1 VITIS
6 DLSTI
11 EEGSAPS
18 FVNFIRGQRRARL
31 YLRSGIIISL
41 LLVAIFKF
49 FYPYPNLVFDSYYYI
64 KAAAQNA
71 NVNAWPIG
79 YSKFLW
85 IFGWF
90 SHSPLWLV
98 IFQYLFLQFCNGLF
112 FFTLLYFYRP
122 GTVITNILFCF
133 LFLNPLFLYL
143 SNLIM
148 ADALFTGLSIL
159 WITQLL
165 WIIFRPRSYMVL
177 THALLL
183 LITFS
188 VRYNALYYPL
198 VAALAFILCRQ
209 QIWLK
214 LAGIAVQFILLGGF
228 ILYTSNR
235 VADLTGERQ
244 FSPFGGWKVANDALF
259 MYAHIQ
265 PEKGDLPPEKFR
277 SLDHL
282 VQRYFA
288 YTHDNGD
295 LMRRDQFWGSYYMFD
310 NMSPLVQYM
319 LRQDSTDNGFINSKR
334 WAAMAPLYAA
344 YGSWLIR
351 KYPTAYARYFL
362 WPNTIRYVIPTLEI
376 FQALSPF
383 YLRDDDL
390 GIPARDWFGLRTLTP
405 QPFYINLRT
414 YIFSY
419 YPIINLLILL
429 AFILGGIG
437 FLLLKGWRKVSR
449 PILYSMILI
458 CTLWLGNLCFNVI
471 AAAVVFRYL
480 VFIMVVGFAFSLL
493 LLEFI
498 YQHLDKSE
506 VPKVE

>member
-1 VITIS
+1 MYNI
-6 DLSTI
+6 STI
-11 EEGSAPS
+11 PDKRASGSS
-18 FVNFIRGQRRARL
+18 LVDFIRKNRRNRL
-31 YLRSGIIISL
+31 YWWSALLISL

-49 FYPYPNLVFDSYYYI
+49 FYPYPNLVMDSYYYVQ
-64 KAAAQNA
+64 AATRNA

-85 IFGWF
+85 IFGGI

-98 IFQYLFLQFCNGLF
+98 IFQYLFLEFCNGLF

-122 GTVITNILFCF
+122 GKVITNILFIF

-148 ADALFTGLSIL
+148 ADALFTGLSVL

-165 WIIFRPRSYMVL
+165 WIIFRPRAYMVL

-198 VAALAFILCRQ
+198 IAALAFILSRQ
-209 QIWLK
+209 QVWLK
-214 LAGIAVQFILLGGF
+214 VAGIAVQFILLGGF

-244 FSPFGGWKVANDALF
+244 FSPFGGWKIANDALF

-265 PEKGDLPPEKFR
+265 PEKGDLPPAKFR

-319 LRQDSTDNGFINSKR
+319 LRQDSTDSSFINSKR
-334 WAAMAPLYAA
+334 WAAVAPLYAA

-362 WPNTIRYVIPTLEI
+362 WPNTIRYVLPTLEI
-376 FQALSPF
+376 FQSLSPF

-390 GIPARDWFGLRTLTP
+390 GVPAREWFGLSTLTP
-405 QPFYINLRT
+405 PPFYINLRT
-414 YIFSY
+414 YIFSI
-419 YPIINLLILL
+419 YPIISLLILL
-429 AFILGGIG
+429 AFILGGVG
-437 FLLLKGWRKVSR
+437 FLLLKGWKKVSR
-449 PILYSMILI
+449 STWYSLILI
-458 CTLWLGNLCFNVI
+458 TTLWLGNLCFSVV
-471 AAAVVFRYL
+471 AAALVFRYL

-493 LLEFI
+493 LVEFI
-498 YQHLDKSE
+498 SHNLDK
-506 VPKVE
+506 PQHQNQ